1 MGETSQ
7 SQQQLRKVLL
17 LLLLLLLLEKEQGWG
32 KGTVKGTWTLLPS
45 REGIVSIVCG
55 KLEVGE
61 LGLRLR

>member
-7 SQQQLRKVLL
+7 SQQQLRKV